1 MSYPI
6 KLVKLITPIAL
17 AVSLAA
23 CGGSSSES
31 NFGSNTGGTSGAT
44 TETLASSIELSVS
57 SRQLSS
63 DGSAPITITAIAKD
77 QNNNAIDG
85 ADIVFSVD
93 KDATIIKDATVTTVV
108 DPNDPTAAPITT
120 VVTAGSIQT
129 AILTPGSNTNQ
140 TLIVSVVSGSTSK
153 SITIEVVGTTVSID
167 GPKAITIGKDN
178 TFLLKL
184 KDSSNNPIAF
194 EQVEVSSANGNSIT
208 TDSNY
213 ETDANGEISFIL
225 NSSVSGTDTINVNVL
240 GVSYEKVVDISSDDF
255 SLSNNSDEI
264 NINTNSTVSFKW
276 LKGAAPQSGKTIV
289 LSATRGDI
297 VSQSKVTNSAGEASF
312 SLSSKTAGQTII
324 TATSADGLS
333 ASLNREF
340 VATTPAYLN
349 TQASP
354 TLIAPNTVST
364 IIAKIR
370 DLADNPVKNKIIDF
384 RLEDTVDGILSAS
397 TAITDSLGRASVSYT
412 AGNSSSATNGVKIS
426 TFIQGYPAIPV
437 DDVSLTVG
445 GNALRLVL
453 GDDQLIASNEVF
465 YTKQFGVIVTDSAG
479 NAIADKD
486 VSFTINPTHYYKGFM
501 RTVDT
506 DGDGKADRWS
516 QFNTLNPDLNGDS
529 NRCVSEDFDQDGNLD
544 IADGEDI
551 NGNGALEPTQEAVV
565 TGTGKTDADGKI
577 VVQVTYLKS
586 SALWSRQRIMA
597 KTQIEGTE
605 FVESADFD
613 LPILAADL
621 EAVDVGVPN
630 AISPYGF
637 SDRCDTDNN
646 NFNLAINPRIVDV
659 LTGGT
664 VTALSN
670 DVLYQINFI
679 DALGNNITRQNFTIN
694 STVVNISDEP
704 NNSFRLTDRNTA
716 TDNSGFFIEL
726 TVDGTTT
733 PLLYQ
738 DDVIVPPLI
747 DTDGPI
753 ITLNGAASITLILGD
768 VYDEQGANAV
778 DLKDAGVVAV
788 SRIGNVPV
796 GGGNVTTTAGTYTL
810 IYTATDSDG
819 NVSTMIRTVI
829 VNNP

>member
-1 MSYPI
+1 
-6 KLVKLITPIAL
+6 
-17 AVSLAA
+17 
-23 CGGSSSES
+23 
-31 NFGSNTGGTSGAT
+31 
-44 TETLASSIELSVS
+44 
-57 SRQLSS
+57 
-63 DGSAPITITAIAKD
+63 
-77 QNNNAIDG
+77 
-85 ADIVFSVD
+85 
-93 KDATIIKDATVTTVV
+93 
-108 DPNDPTAAPITT
+108 
-120 VVTAGSIQT
+120 
-129 AILTPGSNTNQ
+129 
-140 TLIVSVVSGSTSK
+140 
-153 SITIEVVGTTVSID
+153 
-167 GPKAITIGKDN
+167 
-178 TFLLKL
+178 
-184 KDSSNNPIAF
+184 
-194 EQVEVSSANGNSIT
+194 
-208 TDSNY
+208 
-213 ETDANGEISFIL
+213 
-225 NSSVSGTDTINVNVL
+225 
-240 GVSYEKVVDISSDDF
+240 
-255 SLSNNSDEI
+255 
-264 NINTNSTVSFKW
+264 
-276 LKGAAPQSGKTIV
+276 
-289 LSATRGDI
+289 
-297 VSQSKVTNSAGEASF
+297 
-312 SLSSKTAGQTII
+312 
-324 TATSADGLS
+324 
-333 ASLNREF
+333 
-340 VATTPAYLN
+340 
-349 TQASP
+349 
-354 TLIAPNTVST
+354 
-364 IIAKIR
+364 
-370 DLADNPVKNKIIDF
+370 
-384 RLEDTVDGILSAS
+384 
-397 TAITDSLGRASVSYT
+397 
-412 AGNSSSATNGVKIS
+412 
-426 TFIQGYPAIPV
+426 
-437 DDVSLTVG
+437 
-445 GNALRLVL
+445 
-453 GDDQLIASNEVF
+453 
-465 YTKQFGVIVTDSAG
+465 
-479 NAIADKD
+479 
-486 VSFTINPTHYYKGFM
+486 M